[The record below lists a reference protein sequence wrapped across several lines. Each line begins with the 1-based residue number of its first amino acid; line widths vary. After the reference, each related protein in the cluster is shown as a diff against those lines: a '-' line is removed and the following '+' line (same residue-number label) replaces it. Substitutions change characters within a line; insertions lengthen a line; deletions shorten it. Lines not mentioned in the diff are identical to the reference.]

1 MKVTYIMLDLEI
13 STSRNI
19 SQENKFVKMYKGEG
33 NGGGGTTTFNN
44 SIKRK
49 KNQELLIF
57 PISHAYMRYMLIN
70 LFIKKKINSTSNY
83 TMEH

>member
-1 MKVTYIMLDLEI
+1 M
-13 STSRNI
+13 
-19 SQENKFVKMYKGEG
+19 GEEEPVH
-33 NGGGGTTTFNN
+33 
-44 SIKRK
+44 SIIQLKEK

-70 LFIKKKINSTSNY
+70 LFIKKINSTSNY

>member
-1 MKVTYIMLDLEI
+1 MKVTYIILDLEI

-49 KNQELLIF
+49 KKSRVTHF
-57 PISHAYMRYMLIN
+57 PYFPCIHEVYVNKLVY
-70 LFIKKKINSTSNY
+70 
-83 TMEH
+83 